1 MMKIIERTFNAE
13 TGEIVDVERNETAAE
28 KKIREQHELEFA
40 AELAAEASR
49 AAQRQALLTR
59 LGITEE
65 EARILLGGN

>member
-1 MMKIIERTFNAE
+1 MADIIETFADG
-13 TGEIVDVERNETAAE
+13 TVVERDFTE
-28 KKIREQHELEFA
+28 
-40 AELAAEASR
+40 AELAQIEKDKAAEIARKAEATAK